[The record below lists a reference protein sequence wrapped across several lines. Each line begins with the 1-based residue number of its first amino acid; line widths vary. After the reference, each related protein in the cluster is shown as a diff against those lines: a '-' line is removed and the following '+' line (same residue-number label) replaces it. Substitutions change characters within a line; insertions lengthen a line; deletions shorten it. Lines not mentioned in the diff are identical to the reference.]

1 MDNRLFFPLL
11 IVMVL
16 VTYLLRMLPFVLFRR
31 KIENARVKR
40 FFEYLPYAILSAMT
54 IPSILFATSNMV
66 SATLGLIAALIL
78 AYKGKNLPVVA
89 CAASLTVLTSDM
101 IFAFLI

>member
-40 FFEYLPYAILSAMT
+40 FFESPDRRWLS
-54 IPSILFATSNMV
+54 SR
-66 SATLGLIAALIL
+66 
-78 AYKGKNLPVVA
+78 
-89 CAASLTVLTSDM
+89 
-101 IFAFLI
+101 